1 MIKLS
6 VSYIHPPS
14 INYNAR
20 LELPGK
26 CLKIG
31 LNNSLANGHR
41 HKKSLHRSPLRL
53 SLLAVLSAAA
63 VSLELL
69 RIEFPFPLA
78 PFLKYDLVGGTPTI
92 IGIAERQEG
101 CTAWSQHHGHSH
113 IPGNGRPSGGAS
125 MKWLAEV
132 ATFIPFASIYGYGGK
147 IRTAAASAVAVA
159 SRVAVMD
166 VANIAVTPYWLMIF
180 AHACSTYAQCLT
192 SVEVLL
198 PVISIFNASLA
209 LIYIAITVPLY
220 EYIARYLRS
229 QLWELR

>member
-1 MIKLS
+1 M
-6 VSYIHPPS
+6 
-14 INYNAR
+14 A
-20 LELPGK
+20 
-26 CLKIG
+26 IG
-31 LNNSLANGHR
+31 I
-41 HKKSLHRSPLRL
+41 KKSLHRSPLRL

-78 PFLKYDLVGGTPTI
+78 PFLKYDLVGVPLLLLALLSGRRDALLGASITA
-92 IGIAERQEG
+92 IAIFLATG
-101 CTAWSQHHGHSH
+101 D
-113 IPGNGRPSGGAS
+113 PVGAS

>member
-1 MIKLS
+1 M
-6 VSYIHPPS
+6 
-14 INYNAR
+14 
-20 LELPGK
+20 
-26 CLKIG
+26 
-31 LNNSLANGHR
+31 
-41 HKKSLHRSPLRL
+41 
-53 SLLAVLSAAA
+53 
-63 VSLELL
+63 L

-78 PFLKYDLVGGTPTI
+78 PFLKYDLVGGVPLLLLALLSGRRDALLGASITA
-92 IGIAERQEG
+92 IAIFLATG
-101 CTAWSQHHGHSH
+101 D
-113 IPGNGRPSGGAS
+113 PVGGAS